1 MHQCYNIC
9 YMLVFAVIFST
20 CSVQYSVSPLPNGFK
35 IWKWVFTVC
44 WHKNND
50 HQAVPQNV
58 AKTKWEFEFRTQLIR
73 QKLHKQVRRG
83 RRPGVADSP
92 WTAPTQRVWRRRNYT
107 IPRSTPSGGFPACLC
122 QQTRSGRNS
131 TESFTDFHCSSNE
144 IWEADFVIR
153 LIGFVK
159 KFLVVR

>member
-1 MHQCYNIC
+1 MNKHMVKHLCKIDKWLLCILCYNIC
-9 YMLVFAVIFST
+9 YMSVFAVIFSM
-20 CSVQYSVSPLPNGFK
+20 CSVQYSVSPLPNGSK

-73 QKLHKQVRRG
+73 QKLHIQVRRG

-92 WTAPTQRVWRRRNYT
+92 WTVPTQRVWRRRNYT

-131 TESFTDFHCSSNE
+131 TN
-144 IWEADFVIR
+144 
-153 LIGFVK
+153 L
-159 KFLVVR
+159 L

>member
-1 MHQCYNIC
+1 MTILTTWKYNKWTSTWSNIFVRLINDCVVHQCYNIC
-9 YMLVFAVIFST
+9 YMSVFAVIFSM
-20 CSVQYSVSPLPNGFK
+20 CSVQYSVSPLPNGSK

-73 QKLHKQVRRG
+73 QKLRKQVRRG
-83 RRPGVADSP
+83 RRPGAADSP

-131 TESFTDFHCSSNE
+131 TN
-144 IWEADFVIR
+144 
-153 LIGFVK
+153 L
-159 KFLVVR
+159 L